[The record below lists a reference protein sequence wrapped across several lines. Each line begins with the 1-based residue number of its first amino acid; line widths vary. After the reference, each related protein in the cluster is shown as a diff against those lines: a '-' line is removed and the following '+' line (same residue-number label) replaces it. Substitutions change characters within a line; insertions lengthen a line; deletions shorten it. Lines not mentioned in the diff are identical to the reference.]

1 MVVAKDRDRGRKKRT
16 TRLLYAKQLL
26 PSLGQTIKE
35 IAVAHFWHHF
45 KPRFDKGSLTPAD
58 RDDPVLNAMLQAA
71 TSPGVCHLFVN
82 FFYVKI
88 SVAYKHTVVCSAL
101 VVKLLPAPKGD
112 GRGKARN
119 LSERAPPK
127 RPDLRISKGN
137 QPPERVKAVIEALTT
152 AQILTDVL
160 IEAFRLTCPPG
171 FNRVWREL
179 LWRKP
184 GVDQVAFA
192 IITVV

>member
-1 MVVAKDRDRGRKKRT
+1 MDEGKQEISLNGLLQRGQIFASRR
-16 TRLLYAKQLL
+16 
-26 PSLGQTIKE
+26 E
-35 IAVAHFWHHF
+35 H
-45 KPRFDKGSLTPAD
+45 
-58 RDDPVLNAMLQAA
+58 
-71 TSPGVCHLFVN
+71 
-82 FFYVKI
+82 
-88 SVAYKHTVVCSAL
+88 
-101 VVKLLPAPKGD
+101 
-112 GRGKARN
+112 
-119 LSERAPPK
+119 
-127 RPDLRISKGN
+127 